1 MNPLLGV
8 FLHAIGGFSSA
19 SLYVPNY
26 RVKKWAW
33 ETFWILLG
41 LTAWIIMPQV
51 GCWFTT
57 PDHWAILSATPGKN
71 LFWTYFFGV
80 LWGFGGFCCGL
91 GLRYLGMSLG
101 QTLELGFCAAFGT
114 IIPPIFHGTAGDLF
128 KTTSGLYVLVGLV
141 VCLAGIVVCG
151 LAGLLKETT
160 LTDEQKKAGVS
171 QKEFAFWKGLTLAVI
186 GGVMSSC
193 MAFAFDAGK
202 PIAEA
207 AVAAGTQD
215 VFKNMP
221 VLVVA
226 LAGGFTTNIII
237 VVVLHTRNKSFH
249 NYVTGPGRLLLNNY
263 FFCGL
268 AGVLW
273 YGQFFFYGMGTT
285 KMGKYDFASWSLH
298 MSFIIIGSNLWGIA
312 LKEWKL
318 VQPRI
323 RGILWLGIA
332 ILIASTVLI
341 GYGNHLGAKET
352 SKAVDAG
359 VSVEQ
364 TKP

>member
-26 RVKKWAW
+26 KVKGWAW

-41 LTAWIIMPQV
+41 FTAWIIMPQI

-57 PDHWAILSATPGKN
+57 PDHWAILSACPART
-71 LFWTYFFGV
+71 LFWVYFFGV

-114 IIPPIFHGTAGDLF
+114 IIPPIFAGTAGSLF
-128 KTTSGLYVLVGLV
+128 HTTSGLTVMAGIV
-141 VCLAGIVVCG
+141 VCLAGIAVCG
-151 LAGLLKETT
+151 SAGLLKEWS
-160 LTDEQKKAGVS
+160 LTDEQKKQGVS
-171 QKEFAFWKGLTLAVI
+171 QKEFSFWKGLTLAVI

-237 VVVLHTRNKSFH
+237 VLILHTRNKSFH
-249 NYVTGPGRLLLNNY
+249 DYVTGPGSVLMSNY

-298 MSFIIIGSNLWGIA
+298 MAFIIIGSNLWGIA
-312 LKEWKL
+312 LKEWRL
-318 VQPRI
+318 VQGRI

-341 GYGNHLGAKET
+341 GVGNHQAASET
-352 SKAVDAG
+352 P
-359 VSVEQ
+359 
-364 TKP
+364 KPAPVKQ